1 MDADIVAVATAAV
14 PYVTAAVSAYGAAV
28 LSRIQETAADATVNT
43 GGRVLRRLL
52 QRNESAPAI
61 EAAVLDLAAD
71 PADSDRQVALRL
83 QIRKALAEDD
93 RLAADISRIVNGGAT
108 TIISATGERSVAGHT
123 ISGVVVT
130 GDDAEITK

>member
-1 MDADIVAVATAAV
+1 VDADIVAVATAAV

-71 PADSDRQVALRL
+71 PADSDRQVATGWPPIFRGSST
-83 QIRKALAEDD
+83 
-93 RLAADISRIVNGGAT
+93 AARP
-108 TIISATGERSVAGHT
+108 R
-123 ISGVVVT
+123 
-130 GDDAEITK
+130 

>member
-1 MDADIVAVATAAV
+1 VDADIVAVATAAV